1 MKRKTELY
9 RRMIAIICSVLM
21 VVTTVPVNFYGIAY
35 AEETDESSLQLMQSD
50 LQNDNDGQ
58 TTDEEQKRNSEKLIE
73 QSITEPHRSNLV
85 IIFLRILDLRS
96 LNPCEESDCVF

>member
-58 TTDEEQKRNSEKLIE
+58 TTDEEQKSSTDQKRQGSSGNWL
-73 QSITEPHRSNLV
+73 T
-85 IIFLRILDLRS
+85 ILQQ
-96 LNPCEESDCVF
+96 